1 MPFCRP
7 CVALGE
13 AGMDGWTCQV
23 ELLKAIREQRQQM
36 DLKDEQLE
44 ASASMQYKLALAKF
58 MGVDLAQDQKRKLD
72 HFQEELAR
80 CLPPEEARQNCRFSV
95 DCMGMMI
102 LGMHRPGYDS

>member
-44 ASASMQYKLALAKF
+44 ASASMQYKLALAKSCEWTWRRIKKESWIISKKNWQ
-58 MGVDLAQDQKRKLD
+58 GVCLQKRPDKIADFL
-72 HFQEELAR
+72 LI
-80 CLPPEEARQNCRFSV
+80 V
-95 DCMGMMI
+95 WV
-102 LGMHRPGYDS
+102 